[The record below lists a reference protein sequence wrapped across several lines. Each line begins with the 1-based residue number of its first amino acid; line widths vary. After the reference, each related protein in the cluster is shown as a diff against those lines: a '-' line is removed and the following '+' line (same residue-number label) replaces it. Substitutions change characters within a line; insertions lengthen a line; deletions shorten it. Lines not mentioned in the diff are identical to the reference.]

1 VIFGP
6 FTNERTSSDPHSLHS
21 TRAAQETARQR
32 STDPLRS
39 AARIP
44 KRAVRPAR
52 SQPGASQERSIAGR
66 RRRASDGFAFFS
78 LEAKETSG
86 IIRKIWQ
93 TIPWIL
99 MISIFFKTVVKF

>member
-6 FTNERTSSDPHSLHS
+6 FTNERTSSDPHSSRIRREQRRRQLGS
-21 TRAAQETARQR
+21 AALT
-32 STDPLRS
+32 RS
-39 AARIP
+39 AAPLAFPSERCG
-44 KRAVRPAR
+44 
-52 SQPGASQERSIAGR
+52 QPGASQERSIAGR

-78 LEAKETSG
+78 LEAEEISG